1 MEADKNALDQAA
13 LEKSKEIAEGAD
25 YGARRLSGPL
35 LYVSAGIALAMSG
48 FQLYTAA
55 FGTLTGTIQRS
66 VHLCFAII
74 LCFLFYPM
82 TKKSKKKTIPFYDVI
97 FAILGGWAA
106 IYVTVF
112 YADLVQRIGNPN
124 MLDMVMGVIT
134 ILCILEGARR
144 AVGLPLAL
152 IAFIF
157 ILYAFAG
164 PYLPEMLAHRGYGVR
179 RVVDHLYL
187 TMEGIFGV
195 PLWVSST
202 FVFAF
207 VLFGAILEKTG
218 AMDYFMKLA
227 FSLVGHTRGGPAK
240 VAVVSSAFM
249 GTISGSGI
257 ANVVTTGSITIP
269 LMKRMG
275 FKPEIAGAIE
285 TAASG
290 NGQLMPP
297 VMGAAAFVMAEFLGI
312 SYLEVVTA
320 AILPAVIDQLALL
333 GAVHLLSVK
342 FGLKGMPRKELP
354 KFFPIL
360 VRGIHFLV
368 PIGILF
374 YYLIVRRATP
384 LTSAAMGI
392 GATIFMFFIQSLVN
406 SLGWGKPIGQ
416 KTEAENEIT
425 EKKKEIKE
433 ISWKPFLSFIVN
445 MGDAMYK
452 AARMMAGI
460 GATCACAGIVVG
472 VVTLTGAGL
481 NMTNIVVD
489 LSGGNIFFGL
499 LITMVACLV
508 LGMGVPTTANYVIM
522 ATIMAPA
529 LKAMNPDV
537 PIIAIHLFVFYFG
550 ILADGTPPVC
560 VAAYAAAGV
569 AGADP
574 LKTGINAFKLDMR
587 TFLLPFM
594 FITAPAMLLINTT
607 FIEAA
612 WIFVTASI
620 GMYGLAASMQGFLL
634 TDLKWWERIILFAS
648 AVALVKPGLITD
660 ALGLIGFGIIYFLQ
674 REEAK
679 GAII

>member
-1 MEADKNALDQAA
+1 
-13 LEKSKEIAEGAD
+13 
-25 YGARRLSGPL
+25 
-35 LYVSAGIALAMSG
+35 
-48 FQLYTAA
+48 
-55 FGTLTGTIQRS
+55 
-66 VHLCFAII
+66 
-74 LCFLFYPM
+74 M
-82 TKKSKKKTIPFYDVI
+82 TKKSKKKTIPIYDLV
-97 FAILGGWAA
+97 FAALGGWAA

-134 ILCILEGARR
+134 VLCVLEGARR

-152 IAFIF
+152 ISALF
-157 ILYAFAG
+157 ILYAFVG
-164 PYLPEMLAHRGYGVR
+164 PYMPDILAHRGYGVR

-249 GTISGSGI
+249 GTISGSGV
-257 ANVVTTGSITIP
+257 ANVVTTGSVTIP
-269 LMKRMG
+269 LMKRLG

-297 VMGAAAFVMAEFLGI
+297 VMGAAAFIMAEFLGI
-312 SYLEVVTA
+312 PYLHVVVA
-320 AILPAVIDQLALL
+320 AALPAVIDQLALL

-342 FGLKGMPRKELP
+342 FGLKGIPRRELP
-354 KFFPIL
+354 RFFPIL
-360 VRGIHFLV
+360 IRGTYFLV
-368 PIGILF
+368 PIGVLF
-374 YYLIVRRATP
+374 YYLIVKRATP

-392 GATIFMFFIQSLVN
+392 GATILIFLIQSLMV
-406 SLGWGKPIGQ
+406 SFGWGR
-416 KTEAENEIT
+416 ENVQTTDI
-425 EKKKEIKE
+425 KKE
-433 ISWKPFLSFIVN
+433 ISWKPIMSFFMN

-481 NMTNIVVD
+481 SMTNIVVG
-489 LSGGNIFFGL
+489 LSGGNLYFGL
-499 LITMVACLV
+499 FLTMVACLI

-574 LKTGINAFKLDMR
+574 LKTGVNAFKLDMR

-594 FITAPAMLLINTT
+594 FITAPQMLLINTT

-612 WIFVTASI
+612 WIFISASI
-620 GMYGLAASMQGFLL
+620 GMYALAASMQGFLL
-634 TDLKWWERIILFAS
+634 TDLKWYERVILFGS

-660 ALGLIGFGIIYFLQ
+660 GIGLIGFAIIYVLQ
-674 REEAK
+674 RRETK

>member
-1 MEADKNALDQAA
+1 MEADKNAPDQVS

-25 YGARRLSGPL
+25 YGARRLKGVLFYISGT
-35 LYVSAGIALAMSG
+35 IAIAMSC
-48 FQLYTAA
+48 FQLYTAI
-55 FGTLTGTIQRS
+55 FGTMTGTLQRS
-66 VHLCFAII
+66 IHLCFALV

-82 TKKSKKKTIPFYDVI
+82 TKRSRTKEIPVYDLI
-97 FAILGGWAA
+97 LAAIGGFGA
-106 IYVTVF
+106 IYVTLF
-112 YADLVQRIGNPN
+112 YADLVKRIGNPSP
-124 MLDMVMGVIT
+124 LDVVMGVIT
-134 ILCILEGARR
+134 ILFVLEAARR
-144 AVGLPLAL
+144 AIGLPLPL
-152 IAFIF
+152 ISAIF
-157 ILYAFAG
+157 ITYAFVG
-164 PYLPEMLAHRGYGVR
+164 PYLPDLLAHRGYGFR

-218 AMDYFMKLA
+218 AMDYFMKMA

-240 VAVVSSAFM
+240 VAVVASAFF
-249 GTISGSGI
+249 GSISGSGV
-257 ANVVTTGSITIP
+257 ANVVTIGSVTIP

-275 FKPEIAGAIE
+275 FKPEIAGGIE
-285 TAASG
+285 TAAGG

-297 VMGAAAFVMAEFLGI
+297 VMGAAAFIMAEFLGI
-312 SYLEVVTA
+312 PYLHVVTA

-360 VRGIHFLV
+360 VRGLHFLV
-368 PIGILF
+368 PIGVLF
-374 YYLIVRRATP
+374 YYLIVRRTTP

-392 GATIFMFFIQSLVN
+392 GATIFIFFIQSLVN
-406 SLGWGKPIGQ
+406 SVGWGKPIGQ
-416 KTEAENEIT
+416 KTEAENEF
-425 EKKKEIKE
+425 KETKKE

-499 LITMVACLV
+499 LITMVACLI

-612 WIFVTASI
+612 WIFVSASI
-620 GMYGLAASMQGFLL
+620 GMYALAASMQGFLL

-674 REEAK
+674 RKEAK

>member
-1 MEADKNALDQAA
+1 MEENKFTPDQDS

-35 LYVSAGIALAMSG
+35 FYISGGIAFAMSC

-55 FGTLTGTIQRS
+55 FGTLTGMLQRS
-66 VHLCFAII
+66 VHLCFAMI

-82 TKKSKKKTIPFYDVI
+82 TKKAKSKTIPIYDLV
-97 FAILGGWAA
+97 FAVLGGWAA
-106 IYVTVF
+106 IYITVF
-112 YADLVQRIGNPN
+112 YADLVQRTGNPTF
-124 MLDMVMGVIT
+124 LDMLMGVIT

-152 IAFIF
+152 ISALFIV
-157 ILYAFAG
+157 YAFAG
-164 PYLPEMLAHRGYGVR
+164 PYLPDILAHRGYGVR
-179 RVVDHLYL
+179 RVIDHLYL

-218 AMDYFMKLA
+218 AMGYFMKIA

-240 VAVVSSAFM
+240 VAVVASAFF
-249 GTISGSGI
+249 GTISGSGV
-257 ANVVTTGSITIP
+257 ANVVTIGSITIP
-269 LMKRMG
+269 LMKRLG
-275 FKPEIAGAIE
+275 FKPEIAGGIE
-285 TAASG
+285 TAAGG

-297 VMGAAAFVMAEFLGI
+297 IMGAAAFIMAEFLGI
-312 SYLEVVTA
+312 PYLYVVVA
-320 AILPAVIDQLALL
+320 AALPAVIDQLALL

-342 FGLKGMPRKELP
+342 YDLKGIPRNQLP
-354 KFFPIL
+354 KFFPTL
-360 VRGIHFLV
+360 VSGTHYLI
-368 PIGILF
+368 PIAVLF
-374 YYLIVRRATP
+374 YYLIIKRATP
-384 LTSAAMGI
+384 LTSAAMGVST
-392 GATIFMFFIQSLVN
+392 TIIIFFIQSLMV
-406 SLGWGKPIGQ
+406 SFGWGRENIQ
-416 KTEAENEIT
+416 KTDI
-425 EKKKEIKE
+425 KKE
-433 ISWKPFLSFIVN
+433 ISWKPLISFLVN
-445 MGDAMYK
+445 MADAMYK

-481 NMTNIVVD
+481 SMTNIIVG
-489 LSGGNIFFGL
+489 LSGGNLFFGL
-499 LITMVACLV
+499 FLTMVACLI

-529 LKAMNPDV
+529 LKALNPDV

-560 VAAYAAAGV
+560 VAAYAAAAV

-594 FITAPAMLLINTT
+594 FITAPQMLLINTN
-607 FIEAA
+607 FIEAS
-612 WIFVTASI
+612 WIFISASI
-620 GMYGLAASMQGFLL
+620 GMYALAASMQGFLL
-634 TDLKWWERIILFAS
+634 TDLRWYERMVLFGS
-648 AVALVKPGLITD
+648 AVAMVKPGLITD
-660 ALGLIGFGIIYFLQ
+660 GLGLIGFAIIYLLQ
-674 REEAK
+674 RKKVK
-679 GAII
+679 GAMI